1 MGDSEEI
8 SQATIL
14 IFAHHLG
21 IDIDAEEQ
29 LMFIAKEALQ
39 NMPEGWEL
47 GVSPEGDENAGIPYF
62 FKIESGESVWEH
74 PNDEMYKERVKEE
87 RIKRA
92 AAAAERKKA
101 KLLKEGSPKG
111 VSGRKGSLVA
121 ERAGAFEKGTVKGDG
136 TAEMSP
142 LDTTATT
149 ATATAAS
156 TTNPATSTNVKVP
169 LASAMAFINSAGKTN
184 KNISPVKQ
192 AQLSTKSDE
201 TIIPATIA
209 KIVETIAVAATT
221 SANTTSTTSIA
232 PSVVVSPATTSSS
245 HPIVSSTTTASATST
260 ITATTTATTATAGMV
275 SVTQSALVAQP
286 VAGTAATQGLGKGLG
301 KGVEK
306 GQGLEPSSMS
316 TASTHIHPSAT
327 ATATATTTASYT
339 QPTTTQTQTP
349 SSSSMSVQSLAA
361 TASTTPQYG
370 LLSVVIDG
378 AKLHS
383 KFKPGEPLIDIIP
396 YPPTFS
402 SD

>member
-101 KLLKEGSPKG
+101 KLLKEGSPKA

-149 ATATAAS
+149 ATAAS
-156 TTNPATSTNVKVP
+156 TTNV
-169 LASAMAFINSAGKTN
+169 
-184 KNISPVKQ
+184 
-192 AQLSTKSDE
+192 
-201 TIIPATIA
+201 
-209 KIVETIAVAATT
+209 
-221 SANTTSTTSIA
+221 
-232 PSVVVSPATTSSS
+232 
-245 HPIVSSTTTASATST
+245 
-260 ITATTTATTATAGMV
+260 
-275 SVTQSALVAQP
+275 
-286 VAGTAATQGLGKGLG
+286 
-301 KGVEK
+301 
-306 GQGLEPSSMS
+306 
-316 TASTHIHPSAT
+316 
-327 ATATATTTASYT
+327 
-339 QPTTTQTQTP
+339 
-349 SSSSMSVQSLAA
+349 
-361 TASTTPQYG
+361 
-370 LLSVVIDG
+370 
-378 AKLHS
+378 
-383 KFKPGEPLIDIIP
+383 
-396 YPPTFS
+396 
-402 SD
+402 